1 MGQSSEK
8 PMELKRLT
16 SIITSRLAYLSSE
29 VRLSGSM
36 NLLDSNVLLEDVF
49 KEILNI
55 TYGLK
60 LQNANLI
67 KQNIRAIDLID
78 CSSKTIIQV
87 SSDNSKAKVQTS
99 LDKIEQPKYEGY
111 TFKFVCIS
119 KGVSHL
125 KKHHFNVPEGIS
137 FNAEKDSYDDKRIL
151 KDVLAKDIDT
161 IRKLALYLE
170 KSILPATADERRPSV
185 ITYVI
190 NRLAD
195 EPLAEIAVNPDTKSF
210 DLEPKIDFNS
220 LKKWRDIISEYTVF
234 SLLVDKIYRAYD
246 EQGVNKSFAVLSSLH
261 DLYLNL
267 ASELTGDALFDKLL
281 ESVYDIVNKDYEY
294 NESLTREELQM
305 NIKIVLVDAFVK
317 CKIFK
322 KPE

>member
-16 SIITSRLAYLSSE
+16 SIITSRLSYLSSE

-36 NLLDSNVLLEDVF
+36 NLHDSNVLLEDVF

-55 TYGLK
+55 TYGLE

-67 KQNIRAIDLID
+67 KQNIKAIDLID
-78 CSSKTIIQV
+78 CSTKTFIQV

-99 LDKIEQPKYEGY
+99 LDKIELPKYEGY

-125 KKHHFNVPEGIS
+125 KKHHFNVPKGIS
-137 FNAEKDSYDDKRIL
+137 FNAETDCYDDKRIL
-151 KDVLAKDIDT
+151 RDVLAKDIDT
-161 IRKLALYLE
+161 IRKLASYLE
-170 KSILPATADERRPSV
+170 ESILPATADERRPSV

>member
-1 MGQSSEK
+1 
-8 PMELKRLT
+8 MELKRLT

-67 KQNIRAIDLID
+67 KQNIKAIDLID

-87 SSDNSKAKVQTS
+87 SSDNSKTKVQTS
-99 LDKIEQPKYEGY
+99 LDKIELPKYEGY

-137 FNAEKDSYDDKRIL
+137 FNAETDCYDDKRIL
-151 KDVLAKDIDT
+151 RDILAKDIDT

-170 KSILPATADERRPSV
+170 ESILPATADERRPSV

-294 NESLTREELQM
+294 NESLTREELQV

>member
-1 MGQSSEK
+1 
-8 PMELKRLT
+8 MELKRLT
-16 SIITSRLAYLSSE
+16 SIITSRLSYLSSE

-87 SSDNSKAKVQTS
+87 SSDNSKTKVQTS
-99 LDKIEQPKYEGY
+99 LDKIELPKYEGY

-137 FNAEKDSYDDKRIL
+137 FNAETDCYDDKRIL
-151 KDVLAKDIDT
+151 KDVLAKDIDI

-170 KSILPATADERRPSV
+170 ESILPATADERRPSV

-281 ESVYDIVNKDYEY
+281 ESVYDIVNKDYEC

>member
-1 MGQSSEK
+1 
-8 PMELKRLT
+8 MELKRLT
-16 SIITSRLAYLSSE
+16 SIITSRLSYLSSE

-55 TYGLK
+55 TYGLE

-67 KQNIRAIDLID
+67 KQNIKAIDLID

-87 SSDNSKAKVQTS
+87 SSDNSKTKVQTS
-99 LDKIEQPKYEGY
+99 LDKIELPKYDGY

-137 FNAEKDSYDDKRIL
+137 FNAETDCYDDKRIL
-151 KDVLAKDIDT
+151 KDVSAKDIDT
-161 IRKLALYLE
+161 IRNLASYLE

-294 NESLTREELQM
+294 NESLTREELQV

>member
-1 MGQSSEK
+1 
-8 PMELKRLT
+8 
-16 SIITSRLAYLSSE
+16 
-29 VRLSGSM
+29 M

-67 KQNIRAIDLID
+67 KQNIKAIDLID

-87 SSDNSKAKVQTS
+87 SSDNSKTKVQTS
-99 LDKIEQPKYEGY
+99 LDKIELPKYDGY

-125 KKHHFNVPEGIS
+125 KKYHFNVPEGIS

-151 KDVLAKDIDT
+151 KDVSDKDIDT
-161 IRKLALYLE
+161 KRNLASYLE

-246 EQGVNKSFAVLSSLH
+246 EQGENKSFAVLSSLH

-281 ESVYDIVNKDYEY
+281 ESVYDIINKDYEC
-294 NESLTREELQM
+294 NESLTREELQV

>member
-67 KQNIRAIDLID
+67 KQNIKAIDLID

-99 LDKIEQPKYEGY
+99 LDKIELPKYEGY

-137 FNAEKDSYDDKRIL
+137 FNAETDCYDDKRIL
-151 KDVLAKDIDT
+151 RDVLAKDIDT
-161 IRKLALYLE
+161 IRNLASYLE

-281 ESVYDIVNKDYEY
+281 ESVYDIVNKDYEC

>member
-1 MGQSSEK
+1 M
-8 PMELKRLT
+8 
-16 SIITSRLAYLSSE
+16 
-29 VRLSGSM
+29 
-36 NLLDSNVLLEDVF
+36 
-49 KEILNI
+49 
-55 TYGLK
+55 
-60 LQNANLI
+60 
-67 KQNIRAIDLID
+67 ID

-87 SSDNSKAKVQTS
+87 SSDNSKAKVQSS

-125 KKHHFNVPEGIS
+125 KKYHFNVPKGIS
-137 FNAEKDSYDDKRIL
+137 FNVEKDCYDDKRIVR
-151 KDVLAKDIDT
+151 DVLDKDIDT
-161 IRKLALYLE
+161 ISALASYLE

-195 EPLAEIAVNPDTKSF
+195 EPLAERAVNPDTKAF
-210 DLEPKIDFNS
+210 DLEPKMDFNS
-220 LKKWRDIISEYTVF
+220 LDKWKDVISDYTVY

-246 EQGVNKSFAVLSSLH
+246 EQGVNKSFTVLSSLH
-261 DLYLNL
+261 DLYLSL

-281 ESVYDIVNKDYEY
+281 ESVYEIVNKDYEC
-294 NESLTREELQM
+294 NESLTREELQV
-305 NIKIVLVDAFVK
+305 NIKIVLVDAFVR

>member
-1 MGQSSEK
+1 
-8 PMELKRLT
+8 MELKRLT

-55 TYGLK
+55 TYGLD

-67 KQNIRAIDLID
+67 KQNIKAIDLID

-87 SSDNSKAKVQTS
+87 SSDNSKTKVQTS
-99 LDKIEQPKYEGY
+99 LDKIELPKYEGY

-119 KGVSHL
+119 KEVSHL
-125 KKHHFNVPEGIS
+125 KKYHFNVPEGIS
-137 FNAEKDSYDDKRIL
+137 FNTETDCYDDKRIVR
-151 KDVLAKDIDT
+151 DVLAKDIDT
-161 IRKLALYLE
+161 IRALASYLE
-170 KSILPATADERRPSV
+170 ESILPATADERRPSV

-281 ESVYDIVNKDYEY
+281 ESVYEIVNKDYEC
-294 NESLTREELQM
+294 NESLTREELQV

>member
-1 MGQSSEK
+1 
-8 PMELKRLT
+8 MELKRLT

-67 KQNIRAIDLID
+67 KQNIKAIDLID

-87 SSDNSKAKVQTS
+87 SSDNSKTKVQTS
-99 LDKIEQPKYEGY
+99 LDKIELPKYDGY

-125 KKHHFNVPEGIS
+125 KKYHFNVPEGIS

-151 KDVLAKDIDT
+151 KDVSDKDIDT
-161 IRKLALYLE
+161 KRNLASYLE

-246 EQGVNKSFAVLSSLH
+246 EQGENKSFAVLSSLH

-281 ESVYDIVNKDYEY
+281 ESVYDIINKDYEC
-294 NESLTREELQM
+294 NESLTREELQV

>member
-1 MGQSSEK
+1 
-8 PMELKRLT
+8 MELKRLT
-16 SIITSRLAYLSSE
+16 SIITLRLAYLSSE

-67 KQNIRAIDLID
+67 KQNIKAIDLID

-87 SSDNSKAKVQTS
+87 SSDNSKTKVQTS
-99 LDKIEQPKYEGY
+99 LDKIELPKYEGY

-137 FNAEKDSYDDKRIL
+137 FNAETDCYDDKRIL

-161 IRKLALYLE
+161 IRNLASYLE
-170 KSILPATADERRPSV
+170 ESILPATADERRPSV

>member
-67 KQNIRAIDLID
+67 KQNIKAIDLID

-151 KDVLAKDIDT
+151 RDVLAKDIDT
-161 IRKLALYLE
+161 IRNLASYLE

-210 DLEPKIDFNS
+210 DLKPKIDFNS

>member
-1 MGQSSEK
+1 
-8 PMELKRLT
+8 
-16 SIITSRLAYLSSE
+16 
-29 VRLSGSM
+29 M
-36 NLLDSNVLLEDVF
+36 NLHDSNVLLEDVF

-55 TYGLK
+55 TYGLE

-67 KQNIRAIDLID
+67 KQNIKAIDLID
-78 CSSKTIIQV
+78 CSTKTFIQV

-99 LDKIEQPKYEGY
+99 LDKIELPKYEGY

-125 KKHHFNVPEGIS
+125 KKHHFNVPKGIS
-137 FNAEKDSYDDKRIL
+137 FNAETDCYDDKRIL
-151 KDVLAKDIDT
+151 RDVLAKDIDT
-161 IRKLALYLE
+161 IRKLASYLE
-170 KSILPATADERRPSV
+170 ESILPVTADERRPSV

-294 NESLTREELQM
+294 NESLTREELQV

>member
-1 MGQSSEK
+1 
-8 PMELKRLT
+8 
-16 SIITSRLAYLSSE
+16 
-29 VRLSGSM
+29 M

-67 KQNIRAIDLID
+67 KQNIKAIDLID

-87 SSDNSKAKVQTS
+87 SSDNSKTKVQTS
-99 LDKIEQPKYEGY
+99 LDKIELPKYDGY

-137 FNAEKDSYDDKRIL
+137 FNAETDCYDDKRIL
-151 KDVLAKDIDT
+151 RDVLAKDIDT

-170 KSILPATADERRPSV
+170 ESILPATADERRPSV

-281 ESVYDIVNKDYEY
+281 ESVYDIVNKDYEC

>member
-1 MGQSSEK
+1 
-8 PMELKRLT
+8 
-16 SIITSRLAYLSSE
+16 
-29 VRLSGSM
+29 M

-87 SSDNSKAKVQTS
+87 SSDNSKTKAQTS
-99 LDKIEQPKYEGY
+99 LDKIELPKYEGY

-137 FNAEKDSYDDKRIL
+137 FNAETDCYDDKRIL
-151 KDVLAKDIDT
+151 RDVLAKDIDT

-170 KSILPATADERRPSV
+170 ESILPATADERRPSV

-281 ESVYDIVNKDYEY
+281 ESVYDIVNKDYEC

>member
-1 MGQSSEK
+1 MDQSSEK

-161 IRKLALYLE
+161 IRNLASYLE

-195 EPLAEIAVNPDTKSF
+195 EPLAEIAVNPETKSF

-281 ESVYDIVNKDYEY
+281 ESVYDIVNKDYEC

>member
-1 MGQSSEK
+1 
-8 PMELKRLT
+8 MELKRLT
-16 SIITSRLAYLSSE
+16 GIITSRLSYLSSE
-29 VRLSGSM
+29 VRLNGSI
-36 NLLDSNVLLEDVF
+36 NLHDSNVLSEDVF

-55 TYGLK
+55 IYGLK

-67 KQNIRAIDLID
+67 KQNIKAIDLID

-87 SSDNSKAKVQTS
+87 SSDNSKTKVQSS
-99 LDKIEQPKYEGY
+99 LDKIELPKYDGY

-137 FNAEKDSYDDKRIL
+137 FNAETDCYDDKRIL
-151 KDVLAKDIDT
+151 KDVSAKDIDT
-161 IRKLALYLE
+161 IRKLASYLE
-170 KSILPATADERRPSV
+170 ESILPATADERRPSV

>member
-1 MGQSSEK
+1 
-8 PMELKRLT
+8 MELKRLT

-195 EPLAEIAVNPDTKSF
+195 EPLAEIAVNPETKSF

-281 ESVYDIVNKDYEY
+281 ESVYDIVNKDYEC

>member
-1 MGQSSEK
+1 
-8 PMELKRLT
+8 MELKRLT

-67 KQNIRAIDLID
+67 KQNIKAIDLID

-87 SSDNSKAKVQTS
+87 SSDNSKTKVQIS
-99 LDKIEQPKYEGY
+99 LDKIELPKYDGY

-137 FNAEKDSYDDKRIL
+137 FNAETDCYDDKRIL
-151 KDVLAKDIDT
+151 RDILAKDIDT
-161 IRKLALYLE
+161 IRKLASYLE
-170 KSILPATADERRPSV
+170 ESILPATADERRPSV

>member
-67 KQNIRAIDLID
+67 KQNIKAIDLID

-195 EPLAEIAVNPDTKSF
+195 EPLAEIAVNPETKSF

-261 DLYLNL
+261 DLYLSL

-281 ESVYDIVNKDYEY
+281 ESVYDIVNKDYEC
-294 NESLTREELQM
+294 NESLTREELQV
-305 NIKIVLVDAFVK
+305 NIKIVLVDAFVR

>member
-1 MGQSSEK
+1 
-8 PMELKRLT
+8 MELKRLT

-67 KQNIRAIDLID
+67 KQNIKAIDLID

-87 SSDNSKAKVQTS
+87 SSDNSKTKVQTS
-99 LDKIEQPKYEGY
+99 LDKIELPKYEGY

-137 FNAEKDSYDDKRIL
+137 FNAETDCYDDKRIL
-151 KDVLAKDIDT
+151 RDILAKDIDT

>member
-1 MGQSSEK
+1 
-8 PMELKRLT
+8 MELKRLT

-67 KQNIRAIDLID
+67 KQNIKAIDLID

-87 SSDNSKAKVQTS
+87 SSDNSKIKVQTS
-99 LDKIEQPKYEGY
+99 LDKIELPKYEGY

-246 EQGVNKSFAVLSSLH
+246 EQGVNKSFTVLSSLH
-261 DLYLNL
+261 DLYLSL

-281 ESVYDIVNKDYEY
+281 ESVYDIVNKDYEC
-294 NESLTREELQM
+294 NESLTREELQV
-305 NIKIVLVDAFVK
+305 NIKIVLVDAFVR

>member
-1 MGQSSEK
+1 
-8 PMELKRLT
+8 MELKRLT
-16 SIITSRLAYLSSE
+16 SIITSRLSYLSSE

-67 KQNIRAIDLID
+67 KQNIKAIDLID

-87 SSDNSKAKVQTS
+87 SSDNSKTKVQTS
-99 LDKIEQPKYEGY
+99 LDKIELPKYEGY

-119 KGVSHL
+119 KEVSHL
-125 KKHHFNVPEGIS
+125 KKYHFNVPEGIS
-137 FNAEKDSYDDKRIL
+137 FNTETDCYDDKRIL
-151 KDVLAKDIDT
+151 RDVSAKDIDT
-161 IRKLALYLE
+161 KRKLASYLE
-170 KSILPATADERRPSV
+170 ESILPATADERRPSV

-294 NESLTREELQM
+294 NESLTREELQV

>member
-1 MGQSSEK
+1 
-8 PMELKRLT
+8 MELKRLT
-16 SIITSRLAYLSSE
+16 SIITSRLSYLSSE

-36 NLLDSNVLLEDVF
+36 NLHDSNVLLEDVF

-55 TYGLK
+55 TYGLE

-67 KQNIRAIDLID
+67 KQNIKAIDLID
-78 CSSKTIIQV
+78 CSTKTFIQV

-99 LDKIEQPKYEGY
+99 LDKIELPKYEGY

-125 KKHHFNVPEGIS
+125 KKHHFNVPKGIS
-137 FNAEKDSYDDKRIL
+137 FNAETDCYDDKRIL
-151 KDVLAKDIDT
+151 RDVLAKDIDT
-161 IRKLALYLE
+161 IRKLSSYLE
-170 KSILPATADERRPSV
+170 ESILPATADERRPSV

-195 EPLAEIAVNPDTKSF
+195 EPLAEVAVNPDTKAF
-210 DLEPKIDFNS
+210 DLKPKMDFNS
-220 LKKWRDIISEYTVF
+220 LDKWKDVISKYTVY

-281 ESVYDIVNKDYEY
+281 ESVYEIVNKDYEC
-294 NESLTREELQM
+294 NESLTREELQV

>member
-1 MGQSSEK
+1 
-8 PMELKRLT
+8 MELKRLT

-195 EPLAEIAVNPDTKSF
+195 EPLAEIAVNPETKSF

-261 DLYLNL
+261 DLYLSL

-281 ESVYDIVNKDYEY
+281 ESVYDIVNKDYEC
-294 NESLTREELQM
+294 NESLTREELQV
-305 NIKIVLVDAFVK
+305 NIKIVLVDAFVR

>member
-1 MGQSSEK
+1 
-8 PMELKRLT
+8 
-16 SIITSRLAYLSSE
+16 
-29 VRLSGSM
+29 M

-67 KQNIRAIDLID
+67 KQNIKAIDLID

-87 SSDNSKAKVQTS
+87 SSDNSKTKVQTS
-99 LDKIEQPKYEGY
+99 LDMIELPKYDGY

-125 KKHHFNVPEGIS
+125 KKYHFNVPEGIS
-137 FNAEKDSYDDKRIL
+137 FDAETDCYDDKRIL
-151 KDVLAKDIDT
+151 RDVLAKDIDT

-170 KSILPATADERRPSV
+170 ESILPATADERRPSV

-267 ASELTGDALFDKLL
+267 ASELTSDALFDKLL
-281 ESVYDIVNKDYEY
+281 ESVYDIVNKDYEC
-294 NESLTREELQM
+294 NESLTREELQV
-305 NIKIVLVDAFVK
+305 NIKIVLVDAFVR

>member
-1 MGQSSEK
+1 M
-8 PMELKRLT
+8 
-16 SIITSRLAYLSSE
+16 
-29 VRLSGSM
+29 
-36 NLLDSNVLLEDVF
+36 
-49 KEILNI
+49 
-55 TYGLK
+55 
-60 LQNANLI
+60 
-67 KQNIRAIDLID
+67 
-78 CSSKTIIQV
+78 
-87 SSDNSKAKVQTS
+87 
-99 LDKIEQPKYEGY
+99 
-111 TFKFVCIS
+111 
-119 KGVSHL
+119 
-125 KKHHFNVPEGIS
+125 
-137 FNAEKDSYDDKRIL
+137 
-151 KDVLAKDIDT
+151 
-161 IRKLALYLE
+161 ALYLE
-170 KSILPATADERRPSV
+170 ESILPATADERRPSV

-220 LKKWRDIISEYTVF
+220 LKKWRHIISEYTVF

-294 NESLTREELQM
+294 NESLTREELQVP
-305 NIKIVLVDAFVK
+305 IKIVLVDAFVK

>member
-1 MGQSSEK
+1 
-8 PMELKRLT
+8 MELKRLT

-67 KQNIRAIDLID
+67 KQNIKAIDLID

-87 SSDNSKAKVQTS
+87 SSDNSKTKVQTS
-99 LDKIEQPKYEGY
+99 LDKIELPKYEGY

-125 KKHHFNVPEGIS
+125 KKYHFNVPEGIS

-151 KDVLAKDIDT
+151 KDVSEKDIDT
-161 IRKLALYLE
+161 KRNLASYLE

-246 EQGVNKSFAVLSSLH
+246 EQGENKSFAVLSSLH

-281 ESVYDIVNKDYEY
+281 ESVYDIVNKDYEC
-294 NESLTREELQM
+294 NESLTREELQV
-305 NIKIVLVDAFVK
+305 NIKIVLVDAFVR

>member
-1 MGQSSEK
+1 
-8 PMELKRLT
+8 
-16 SIITSRLAYLSSE
+16 
-29 VRLSGSM
+29 M
-36 NLLDSNVLLEDVF
+36 NLHDSNVLLEDVF

-55 TYGLK
+55 TYGLE

-67 KQNIRAIDLID
+67 KQNIKAIDLID

-87 SSDNSKAKVQTS
+87 SSDNSKTKVQTS
-99 LDKIEQPKYEGY
+99 LDKIELPKYDGY

-119 KGVSHL
+119 KEVSHL

-137 FNAEKDSYDDKRIL
+137 FNAETDCYDDKRIL
-151 KDVLAKDIDT
+151 KDVSAKDIDT
-161 IRKLALYLE
+161 IRKLASYLE
-170 KSILPATADERRPSV
+170 ESILPATADERRPSV

-281 ESVYDIVNKDYEY
+281 ESVYEIVNKDYEC
-294 NESLTREELQM
+294 NESLTREELQV

>member
-1 MGQSSEK
+1 
-8 PMELKRLT
+8 MELKRLT

-67 KQNIRAIDLID
+67 KQNIKAIDLID

-195 EPLAEIAVNPDTKSF
+195 EPLAEIAVNPETKSF

-261 DLYLNL
+261 DLYLSL

-281 ESVYDIVNKDYEY
+281 ESVYDIVNKDYEC

>member
-1 MGQSSEK
+1 
-8 PMELKRLT
+8 MELKRLT

-151 KDVLAKDIDT
+151 RDVLAKDIDT

-210 DLEPKIDFNS
+210 DLKPKIDFNS

>member
-1 MGQSSEK
+1 
-8 PMELKRLT
+8 MELKRLT
-16 SIITSRLAYLSSE
+16 SIITSRLSYLSSE

-36 NLLDSNVLLEDVF
+36 NLHDSNVLLEDVF

-55 TYGLK
+55 TYGIE

-67 KQNIRAIDLID
+67 KQNIKAIDLID
-78 CSSKTIIQV
+78 CSTKTFIQV

-99 LDKIEQPKYEGY
+99 LDKIELPKYEGY

-137 FNAEKDSYDDKRIL
+137 FNAETDCYDDKRIL
-151 KDVLAKDIDT
+151 RDILAKDIDT
-161 IRKLALYLE
+161 IRKLASYLE
-170 KSILPATADERRPSV
+170 ESILPATADERRPSV

-210 DLEPKIDFNS
+210 DLEPKIDINS
-220 LKKWRDIISEYTVF
+220 LKKWRHIISEYTVF

-281 ESVYDIVNKDYEY
+281 ESVYDIINKDYEC
-294 NESLTREELQM
+294 NESLTREELQV

>member
-1 MGQSSEK
+1 
-8 PMELKRLT
+8 MELKRLT

-67 KQNIRAIDLID
+67 KQNIKAIDLID

-99 LDKIEQPKYEGY
+99 LDKIELPKYEGY

-137 FNAEKDSYDDKRIL
+137 FNAETDCYDDKRIL
-151 KDVLAKDIDT
+151 RDVLAKDIDT
-161 IRKLALYLE
+161 IRNLASYLE

-281 ESVYDIVNKDYEY
+281 ESVYDIINKDYEC

-305 NIKIVLVDAFVK
+305 NIKIVLVDAFVR

>member
-1 MGQSSEK
+1 
-8 PMELKRLT
+8 
-16 SIITSRLAYLSSE
+16 
-29 VRLSGSM
+29 M

-67 KQNIRAIDLID
+67 KQNIKAIDLID

-87 SSDNSKAKVQTS
+87 SSDNSKTKVQTS
-99 LDKIEQPKYEGY
+99 LDKIELPKYDGY

-137 FNAEKDSYDDKRIL
+137 FNAETDCYDDKRIL
-151 KDVLAKDIDT
+151 KDVSAKDIDT
-161 IRKLALYLE
+161 IRSLASYLE

-195 EPLAEIAVNPDTKSF
+195 EPLAEVAVNPDIKPF

-294 NESLTREELQM
+294 NESLTREELQV